1 LGRTLIY
8 ILLFVFA
15 GGLIACGGK
24 KKRINQRV
32 SLWRN
37 DKNPYGTWY
46 AYEQLPHVFPNAN
59 VVTNKK
65 SPDRYK
71 NFSLQDIGRRQVDT
85 SVVTKSCYF
94 IIARQVMPDN
104 AELDA
109 ILQEVWSGNH
119 VFISATE
126 FSDNLMDS
134 MRVNILKTNFNGF
147 YFYNDSMKLSL
158 VNPVLND
165 TVSYAYPGF
174 DIGNYFS
181 QLDTSITSVLGYN
194 ESGRANFIRISYE
207 GGGSI
212 FLHLAP
218 GAFTNFFLLHK
229 NNKEYYDE
237 ALSYIPKSVDQVRW
251 DDYFRNN
258 VGGNSKS
265 SGKLFGWLMSQQAFL
280 WALLLTLALFLL
292 IYLFETK
299 RKQRLIETIQPLRNA
314 SLDFVKTIGRLYYH
328 RKDNSNL
335 VSKMSAHFF
344 DHVRNRY
351 NMPTSKQD
359 EEFEKR
365 LAYKSGYDP
374 KELHDLLYK
383 LKMLDAQPDVTDEEL
398 LEFNRQLEKFYKH

>member
-1 LGRTLIY
+1 MERTLIY
-8 ILLFVFA
+8 ILLFALA
-15 GGLIACGGK
+15 GGLIACGAK
-24 KKRINQRV
+24 RKRINPRV

-46 AYEQLPHVFPNAN
+46 AYEQLQHVFPNAK
-59 VVTNKK
+59 VVVNKK

-71 NFSLQDIGRRQVDT
+71 NFSLQDFGRREFDT

-94 IIARQVMPDN
+94 IVARQVMPDN

-119 VFISATE
+119 VFISATQ
-126 FSDNLMDS
+126 FSDNLIDS
-134 MRVNILKTNFNGF
+134 MRVHIVSSGNYYLI
-147 YFYNDSMKLSL
+147 DSMKLSL
-158 VNPVLND
+158 VNPVIND
-165 TVSYAYPGF
+165 TVGYAYPGL
-174 DIGNYFS
+174 DLQTYFS
-181 QLDTSITSVLGYN
+181 QLDTNITSILGYD

-258 VGGNSKS
+258 IGGNSKS
-265 SGKLFGWLMSQQAFL
+265 GGRLFGWLFNQQAFL

-351 NMPTSKQD
+351 NIPTSKQN
-359 EEFEKR
+359 EEFERR

-374 KELHDLLYK
+374 EELHNLLYK
-383 LKMLDAQPDVTDEEL
+383 MKMLDAQPDVTDEEL
-398 LEFNRQLEKFYKH
+398 LDFNRQLEKFYKH

>member
-1 LGRTLIY
+1 MFAL
-8 ILLFVFA
+8 A
-15 GGLIACGGK
+15 GGLFACGEK
-24 KKRINQRV
+24 KKRINPRV
-32 SLWRN
+32 SLWRH

-46 AYEQLPHVFPNAN
+46 AYEQLQQVFPNAN
-59 VVTNKK
+59 VVVNKK

-71 NFSLQDIGRRQVDT
+71 NFSLQDFGRRELDT
-85 SVVTKSCYF
+85 SIVTKSCYL
-94 IIARQVMPDN
+94 IIARQVKPDN
-104 AELDA
+104 AELEA

-134 MRVNILKTNFNGF
+134 MRVNIKDNGF
-147 YFYNDSMKLSL
+147 YYFNDSMKLSL
-158 VNPVLND
+158 VHPVFNG
-165 TVSYAYPGF
+165 TMTYSYPGY

-181 QLDTSITSVLGYN
+181 QLDTNITSILGYD
-194 ESGRANFIRISYE
+194 ESGKANFIRISYD

-258 VGGNSKS
+258 VGGNSRS
-265 SGKLFGWLMSQQAFL
+265 GGKLFGWLMSQQAFL

-351 NMPTSKQD
+351 NIPTSKQD
-359 EEFEKR
+359 EEFERR

-374 KELHDLLYK
+374 EELRNLLYTM
-383 LKMLDAQPDVTDEEL
+383 KMLDAQPDVKDEEL